1 MMSAWTRDPRLGQ
14 LRRALS
20 DMESPKASL
29 AAAPGGRMEAAVALV
44 LRPRPELDVLL
55 IKRAVHERD
64 PWSGHMALP
73 GGRWEPGDPG
83 LRHTAARETWEET
96 GVDLRVDGVDLGKL
110 DDVQP
115 ANPTL
120 PIERIAPFA
129 FAVPPETEAIV
140 ASHELESVHW
150 VPIDLLAHP
159 RTASTTRIHFSGFS
173 KVFPSYHVV
182 GEHVWGLTHRILTR
196 FLEAYRETPWAT
208 PPERERSQER

>member
-1 MMSAWTRDPRLGQ
+1 MMTPWAQDPRLDR
-14 LRRALS
+14 LRRAI
-20 DMESPKASL
+20 DGMGQRPDTGPPSPA
-29 AAAPGGRMEAAVALV
+29 GRKEAAVALII
-44 LRPRPELDVLL
+44 RPREALDVLL

-83 LRHTAARETWEET
+83 LRHTATRETREET
-96 GVDLRVDGVDLGKL
+96 GVDLQTSGLDLGKL

-115 ANPTL
+115 VNTGL

-129 FAVPPETEAIV
+129 FAVSPDTEAVV
-140 ASHELESVHW
+140 ASHELDSVHW
-150 VPIDLLAHP
+150 VPIDLLTDP

-173 KVFPSYHVV
+173 KSFPSYHVV

-196 FLEAYRETPWAT
+196 FLDAYSANP
-208 PPERERSQER
+208 